1 MHYDEALA
9 VATINRLLLTSV
21 DKDKYLPYLIYLSK
35 KYNIFFDGVNYNDM
49 PLLAMEFL
57 QHDEE
62 KVKMLATYSGQLNY
76 REGFTWDYVY
86 DGIIKESLDNAD
98 SLDNVS
104 FVSDIIYDT
113 YIIHVPYLAW
123 EYKDYIVV
131 KTYKGTKEPIEVT
144 LQSKAYFDK
153 QIPAYLLKQ
162 DNNVRKL
169 FR

>member
-1 MHYDEALA
+1 
-9 VATINRLLLTSV
+9 
-21 DKDKYLPYLIYLSK
+21 
-35 KYNIFFDGVNYNDM
+35 
-49 PLLAMEFL
+49 
-57 QHDEE
+57 
-62 KVKMLATYSGQLNY
+62 MLATYSGQLNY
-76 REGFTWDYVY
+76 RKGFTWDYVY

-131 KTYKGTKEPIEVT
+131 KTYKGTKVPIEVT